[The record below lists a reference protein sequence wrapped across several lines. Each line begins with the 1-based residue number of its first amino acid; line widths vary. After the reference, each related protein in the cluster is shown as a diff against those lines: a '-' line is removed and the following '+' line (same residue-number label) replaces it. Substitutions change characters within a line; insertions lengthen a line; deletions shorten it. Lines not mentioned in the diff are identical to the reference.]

1 MTALANAIKRKT
13 HKERSQP
20 AARQKYGLLE
30 KHKDYVERAKNFHKK
45 EKAIKTLK
53 RKAEERN
60 PDEFYFAMEKARTK
74 DGVHDG
80 RLTQANKYSQ
90 EELRLMKTQ
99 DVKYLS
105 MKATTEAN
113 KAARLRESLHFIGA
127 TAPATAVATAAATAK
142 AGKGGTKAAAAAAAA
157 APRHTVFVDSEAA
170 AARFDPAAYFDT
182 PAALLDRTFN
192 RPRASQLADKKAV
205 LGAKTKG
212 VEKRKAAAYREL
224 AQRQERR
231 GKVAAVAERLAYEKL
246 VMGKGRKRKLRGKE
260 LRGAGVDPETA
271 GKVFVWKRERQR

>member
-20 AARQKYGLLE
+20 AARKKYGLLE

-45 EKAIKTLK
+45 EKILKTLK

-113 KAARLRESLHFIGA
+113 KAARLRESLHFIG
-127 TAPATAVATAAATAK
+127 VTAAQP
-142 AGKGGTKAAAAAAAA
+142 AAAAAKRGSNGSAGPAAA
-157 APRHTVFVDSEAA
+157 AAGPAPRHTVFVDSEEE
-170 AARFDPAAYFDT
+170 AARFNPAEYFDT
-182 PAALLDRTFN
+182 PAELLDRTFN
-192 RPRASQLADKKAV
+192 RPRSAQLADPKAM
-205 LGAKTKG
+205 LGTSNKG
-212 VEKRKAAAYREL
+212 VEKRKYAAYKEL
-224 AQRQERR
+224 AQRLERR
-231 GKVAAVAERLAYEKL
+231 NRVAATAEHLAYEKL
-246 VMGKGRKRKLRGKE
+246 VMCKGRKRKLRAKE
-260 LRGAGVDPETA
+260 IKEAGMDPKTT
-271 GKVFVWKRERQR
+271 GKVFVWKRERRR